1 MNSLNIG
8 GGTMLRKRC
17 AQSRSVIRPP
27 GTACIWHVLVVDP
40 SSFED
45 SLYGRYADLYKME
58 NLDR

>member
-1 MNSLNIG
+1 
-8 GGTMLRKRC
+8 MLRKRC